1 MSVPFSVKN
10 DLTPLILHLFHENRK
25 TALTPRGRSVIVRK
39 GANSATPALANT
51 IIELALFPVDL
62 GEEAIEI
69 AKVRHIATPPPGI
82 GPYRLVGSPP
92 MNWQQG
98 D

>member
-1 MSVPFSVKN
+1 
-10 DLTPLILHLFHENRK
+10 
-25 TALTPRGRSVIVRK
+25 
-39 GANSATPALANT
+39 LANT

-69 AKVRHIATPPPGI
+69 AKVRHIATPPPRI